1 MPADPHIM
9 SETLLIVEASPYR
22 QQLTQLLQ
30 EHGYRTQGVASGRAA
45 LQLLRSQLQSQ
56 RDWLP
61 NLILLALKLP
71 DMDGYEV
78 CQCLKT
84 DARTCAIPV
93 IFLSA
98 MEDAFDPSRA
108 FQVGGADYLIRPFST
123 EEMIARIENQLRAQR
138 LQRRLSQQN
147 QQLRQEIQARETVEQ
162 VLAQQMQRGLLLHQ
176 VIATVRSRID
186 SQSMF
191 EAIVQHIGQALPM
204 SRCAIHLYE
213 ALPIPEFPLIAE
225 YLPPKEV
232 RSERLSPEYL
242 LDNRLLQ
249 SYDLPVN
256 DPLVQEALS
265 RDRAVI
271 ATPEAAAR
279 LFSTDCPPIGLLIV
293 RTSYQDQPNGLIMLQ
308 PAAHHSWTVDDIEL
322 LEAIAA
328 QVGIAVAQAKS
339 YEQQQKQREALE
351 YSSFMLRQDIT
362 ARKQTEAELRKQ
374 SLALEEFSRNLKH
387 LHRLCLTD
395 FKTIGH
401 LCADYLKT
409 GCQVLGFSDGVVGY
423 LHNQRYKVLT
433 VHSQFASLVPN
444 LELDLED
451 TYCHAVIQQQQTVC
465 YDNVAAIEALACH
478 PLYQHL
484 RIHSYIGT
492 PIFVDGKLYG
502 TLCFFSTAIRPQGY
516 RHHEQEIIEL
526 MAQSIGKFIHT
537 HQVKAKRH
545 QAEEQVQLLLDITQ
559 DITAAPDFNQALY
572 IALEKLCQATNWI
585 YGEVWLPSADGRVLE
600 SSSVYYCNPQ
610 EQHPAAMAAVQQLRR
625 SLQGVTFRPGEGI
638 AGRVWSRQQ
647 PEWTLDT
654 DSSGTM
660 LHSNQ
665 GFSYRLQL
673 VNHCGIRARLGVPIT
688 VAYDRRIPTHW
699 GDESAA
705 ASGSTQA
712 VVLAVLVFFTVE
724 PRPQDKRLI
733 QLVSA
738 VATQLGTVLAQ
749 KQAEAELQALF
760 SAMTDVVLV
769 RDAAGRCLKIAS
781 TGPNLYRPVPE
792 MLGKTL
798 HETLPLEVADLLLAG
813 IQESLRT
820 RKTVNLEYQLCI
832 RERQVWLAVSVS
844 PLSDNTVLI
853 VGRDISDRKQVEE
866 ALARRE
872 RYLAALVEVQ
882 RELLAAREAEPNYS
896 EILRLLRQVAQAA
909 QVHLLT
915 YQLTAEGQYRW
926 KQYSNGFCGSREF
939 RQADAL
945 PLPESE
951 QDLLPV
957 NPAVFPRWVQ
967 QLASGELI
975 SGTWSDFPEEE
986 RSELAAQGITSVL
999 ALPLIV
1005 NGQFWGL
1012 IRFDNRAVGQGW
1024 DALDVRLLS
1033 TAASAISLHYER
1045 QLAEDALRQ
1054 SAAREQSTL
1063 RVIEHMRQTLD
1074 IEQIFRTTTDE
1085 LRQLLKCDRVL
1096 IYRFQPDWS
1105 GTCVAESVAEPWTP
1119 VLTTTEGIA
1128 HACEGN
1134 HCRVKAWDQDH
1145 ISDTYLQETQGGVYR
1160 QGTPYL
1166 SVADVSQAGFSA
1178 CYRQLLEQLQ
1188 AKAYL
1193 TLPIFQGNRLWG
1205 LLSAYQNAH
1214 PREWQLSDIAL
1225 ATHISTQLGVAL
1237 QQADLLQQTQQQ
1249 SEALAKARDAAEAA
1263 NRAKSQ
1269 FLANM
1274 SHELRTPLNS
1284 ILGFTQLLHQDTTLG
1299 LEYQKYLDIINR
1311 SGQHLLEL
1319 INEVLEASK
1328 LEAGQVS
1335 VNESEFDLSLLLND
1349 LEVMVR
1355 QQAKQKRLTLTV
1367 ACDTG
1372 VPQRIITDQSKLR
1385 QVLLNLLDNAIKFTQ
1400 TGGVMLRVK
1409 QVAVA
1414 SPRDSVPDRTPE
1426 PVGKSMLDPTKLPEM
1441 TCPATPGD
1449 GQPSTRQVLRFEVED
1464 TGFGIAPEEMDS
1476 LFQAFVQTEAGRQSN
1491 GGTGLGLVI
1500 SRKFINLLGGEI
1512 QVQSQPGQ
1520 GTVFWFDLPV
1530 QIPTTPPPVLVTS
1543 ATEGSVVPMPTS
1555 PLLTPADL
1563 TVMPAEWVAQLHQA
1577 ALGCSDRQVLELVA
1591 QIPEAHSSLA
1601 HRLAELVDN
1610 FCFAEIVE
1618 LTTVS

>member
-1 MPADPHIM
+1 MPSDPHMM
-9 SETLLIVEASPYR
+9 SETLLIVEASPHH
-22 QQLTQLLQ
+22 QQLTQPLQ
-30 EHGYRTQGVASGRAA
+30 EHGYHTQGVASGRAA
-45 LQLLRSQLQSQ
+45 LLLLQSQ

-61 NLILLALKLP
+61 HLILLDLKLP

-78 CQCLKT
+78 CRCLKA

-98 MEDAFDPSRA
+98 REDAFDPTRA
-108 FQVGGADYLIRPFST
+108 FQVGGADYLIRPFPIV
-123 EEMIARIENQLRAQR
+123 EMIARIENQLRMQR
-138 LQRRLSQQN
+138 LQRQLSQQN
-147 QQLRQEIQARETVEQ
+147 QQLRQEIQARETAEQ

-225 YLPPKEV
+225 YVPPEA
-232 RSERLSPEYL
+232 LL
-242 LDNRLLQ
+242 LDHRFLQ
-249 SYDLPVN
+249 DYDLPVN

-271 ATPEAAAR
+271 ATPEATAR
-279 LFSTDCPPIGLLIV
+279 LLSTACPATGLLIV
-293 RTSYQDQPNGLIMLQ
+293 RTSYQNQPNGLVILQ
-308 PAAHHSWTVDDIEL
+308 SAAHPSWTVDDIEL

-339 YEQQQKQREALE
+339 HEQQQKQREALD
-351 YSSFMLRQDIT
+351 YSSSILRQDIT

-409 GCQVLGFSDGVVGY
+409 GCQVLGFSDGVVGC
-423 LHNQRYKVLT
+423 LHNQRYKVLA

-451 TYCHAVIQQQQTVC
+451 TYCHAVIQQGQTVC
-465 YDNVAAIEALACH
+465 YDNVGAIEALACH

-572 IALEKLCQATNWI
+572 VALEKLCQATNWI

-610 EQHPAAMAAVQQLRR
+610 EQHPAAVAAVQQLRR

-654 DSSGTM
+654 DSGTV
-660 LHSNQ
+660 LPSNQ

-688 VAYDRRIPTHW
+688 VAYDRRIPAHW
-699 GDESAA
+699 GEESAA
-705 ASGSTQA
+705 SSGSTQA

-798 HETLPLEVADLLLAG
+798 HETLPLEVADLLLSG

-832 RERQVWLAVSVS
+832 RERQVWLAASIS

-882 RELLAAREAEPNYS
+882 RELLAAREAEPNYP
-896 EILRLLRQVAQAA
+896 EILRLLGRVAQAA

-926 KQYSNGFCGSREF
+926 KSYSDGSYGSKKFREV
-939 RQADAL
+939 DAP

-951 QDLLPV
+951 QHLLPV
-957 NPAVFPRWVQ
+957 HPAVFPRWVQ
-967 QLASGELI
+967 QLASGEPI

-1012 IRFDNRAVGQGW
+1012 IRFDNRAAGQGW
-1024 DALDVRLLS
+1024 DALDIRLLS
-1033 TAASAISLHYER
+1033 TAASAISLHCER

-1105 GTCVAESVAEPWTP
+1105 GTCVAESVGEPWTP
-1119 VLTTTEGIA
+1119 VLASTEMEIA

-1134 HCRVKAWDQDH
+1134 HCRVKTWDQDH

-1166 SVADVSQAGFSA
+1166 SVADISQAGFSA
-1178 CYRQLLEQLQ
+1178 CYRQLLERLQ

-1193 TLPIFQGNRLWG
+1193 TLPISQGNRLWG

-1214 PREWQLSDIAL
+1214 PREWQPADIAL

-1284 ILGFTQLLHQDTTLG
+1284 ILGFTQLLHQDTALG

-1335 VNESEFDLSLLLND
+1335 VNVSEFDLSLLLND
-1349 LEVMVR
+1349 LEAMVR

-1367 ACDTG
+1367 ACDAD
-1372 VPQRIITDQSKLR
+1372 VPQRLITDQSKLR

-1409 QVAVA
+1409 RVPVD
-1414 SPRDSVPDRTPE
+1414 SPLDPRDSV
-1426 PVGKSMLDPTKLPEM
+1426 GKSVLDQIKLPEV

-1449 GQPSTRQVLRFEVED
+1449 GQPSIRQVLRFEVED
-1464 TGFGIAPEEMDS
+1464 TGFGIAPDEMDS

-1530 QIPTTPPPVLVTS
+1530 QIPTTPPPVLVTA
-1543 ATEGSVVPMPTS
+1543 ATKGGIMPTPTS

-1563 TVMPAEWVAQLHQA
+1563 AVMPAEWVSQLHQA